1 MKKKDSRRSKS
12 AVSRRYDS
20 ANDLAPRLTSKGK
33 GLVAENII
41 ALAREHNI
49 PIKEDPDLVEVL
61 SQVEVD
67 QEIPPAVYHV
77 VAELLAFVYKINK
90 NYPKIP

>member
-1 MKKKDSRRSKS
+1 MKKRDARRSKS
-12 AVSRRYDS
+12 AVSLRYDS
-20 ANDLAPRLTSKGK
+20 TSDLAPRVTSKGK

-61 SQVEVD
+61 SQVEVN
-67 QEIPPAVYHV
+67 QEIPAAVYLV
-77 VAELLAFVYKINK
+77 VAELLAFVYQINK
-90 NYPKIP
+90 NYPKTP